1 MSAVDD
7 YDLKTALLS
16 GIKIESYAASHGFS
30 PSTIR
35 RHALLLVTK
44 GCIPVYTLVPQ
55 DDLLTIFS
63 YLPKA
68 NWDGTLRGLFGL
80 FQQRFN
86 MDELD
91 MIYHSTEFSEFIK
104 EHEKDPELK
113 WNMDYIRKRLRYFSD
128 ESGKY
133 PLQKPGHYMYIA
145 YGHDGEEEER
155 VLYIDATSTLGA
167 VLENPPAGAERF
179 WCLHTE
185 TYAQAAALAEH
196 FTKGLSPKYPV
207 HIVEK
212 DPILTIDTTVM
223 DPVTLYPN
231 KKAEK

>member
-1 MSAVDD
+1 MRLLTVFPRLRSAVMPFCWS
-7 YDLKTALLS
+7 L
-16 GIKIESYAASHGFS
+16 
-30 PSTIR
+30 
-35 RHALLLVTK
+35 K

-63 YLPKA
+63 YLPKT

-86 MDELD
+86 MNELD

-104 EHEKDPELK
+104 GHEKDPELR

-179 WCLHTE
+179 WCLHTDVNVN
-185 TYAQAAALAEH
+185 H
-196 FTKGLSPKYPV
+196 FFRWWV
-207 HIVEK
+207 W
-212 DPILTIDTTVM
+212 
-223 DPVTLYPN
+223 
-231 KKAEK
+231 